1 MDEKR
6 LIQCSRCG
14 NKFAPTVGN
23 IVGFTTIKLVST
35 ERDWM
40 RGHLGEG
47 MKLCPTC
54 LKIMRE
60 CFLGYEVEER
70 NVTISLKLNQR
81 LHETTHELTYTDTFS
96 KTTKHRRQK
105 NNE

>member
-1 MDEKR
+1 MNEKR
-6 LIQCSRCG
+6 LIQCSRCE
-14 NKFAPTVGN
+14 NEFTPTVGE

-35 ERDWM
+35 ERDWL

-96 KTTKHRRQK
+96 KTAKHRRPK